1 MMKKQTE
8 MVALVSEWSH
18 TNNMA
23 YFSYIILNR

>member
-1 MMKKQTE
+1 MLKKQTE
-8 MVALVSEWSH
+8 MRALVSELNH